1 VSDPPELRGITA
13 ALPLAAVGSSPEQTN
28 KALRTSVFKTEST
41 GVTRGGRR
49 TCPGTKHGHGVTRA
63 ACPPW
68 PAIGT
73 SPAHAK
79 CHPRGHE
86 STIWEHGKE

>member
-1 VSDPPELRGITA
+1 VSDPPELRGIMA
-13 ALPLAAVGSSPEQTN
+13 ALPLAAAGSLPEQTN

-41 GVTRGGRR
+41 RVTRGGRR
-49 TCPGTKHGHGVTRA
+49 TRPRTKHGHGVTRA
-63 ACPPW
+63 TCLPW

-73 SPAHAK
+73 SLAHAK
-79 CHPRGHE
+79 CHPRGHD